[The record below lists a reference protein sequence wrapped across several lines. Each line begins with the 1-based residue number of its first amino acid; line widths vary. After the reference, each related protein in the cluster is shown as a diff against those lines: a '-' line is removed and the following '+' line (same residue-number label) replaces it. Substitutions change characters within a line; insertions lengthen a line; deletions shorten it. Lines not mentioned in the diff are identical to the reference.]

1 MKKLLNISVIA
12 ALAVLP
18 MAANADPT
26 TGTTGDNAPITTN
39 NAPTYKGV
47 ALNNEVDGS
56 LATAGYVKGAY
67 NDAIKAV
74 NKVYT
79 TVTTGEATLTNKT
92 IDADDNTIQDLTTT
106 NFKSGTVVTSIGDA
120 EGVNAATNTEL
131 PTALAVRN
139 AIDAVAGTANSA
151 VQEITTG
158 ETDGTISVDGTEVS
172 VAGLGSAA
180 FTDSTDYA
188 TAAQGALAESAV
200 QEITTGET
208 DGTISVDGTEVSVAG
223 LGSAAFTDSTDYA
236 TAAQGA
242 LAESALQAADLAD
255 YAKKTGVVDTIT
267 HSTVTTTAATGTVTI
282 MDTWGS
288 DSTSSANVSIPALT
302 GSIATAVGGYSEPAA
317 NPSQGS

>member
-12 ALAVLP
+12 VLAVLP

-92 IDADDNTIQDLTTT
+92 IDADDNTISDLTTT

-120 EGVNAATNTEL
+120 EGANAATNTEL

-151 VQEITTG
+151 VQEIETGTTN
-158 ETDGTISVDGTEVS
+158 GTISVDGTEVS
-172 VAGLGSAA
+172 VAGLGTAA
-180 FTDSTDYA
+180 FTNSTA
-188 TAAQGALAESAV
+188 
-200 QEITTGET
+200 
-208 DGTISVDGTEVSVAG
+208 
-223 LGSAAFTDSTDYA
+223 YA

-255 YAKKTGVVDTIT
+255 YAKKAGVVDTIT

-282 MDTWGS
+282 MNTWGS
-288 DSTSSANVSIPALT
+288 DSTSSADVSIPALT
-302 GSIATAVGGYSEPAA
+302 GSIATAVGGYSEPVA
-317 NPSQGS
+317 QGGGQG